1 MLMAGC
7 GLFPKVQEETAGW
20 SAQKLYNDAKEN
32 LNDGN
37 YERAIKMFETLE
49 ARYPFGRFA
58 QQAQL
63 EVAYAYYKDNEP
75 ISAIAA
81 SDRFIKL
88 HPNHPNVDYAYYLK
102 GLANFNEDLGLL
114 GQLVDQDLSERD
126 PKAAREA
133 FQSLKELVTRFP
145 DSKYTPDATARMK
158 YLVNALANNEV
169 HVAKYYLKRQ
179 AYVAAVNRAKEV
191 VKTYPEAPA
200 TEEALAVMVVAYDKL
215 KLPDL
220 RDDAQRVLKLNF
232 PNSQYAQGVSL
243 RAQAWY
249 KFWSGVGSDSRAQ
262 RKHAPTFRRYRWA
275 NNTRTRSRSSCVST
289 PGAGA
294 LAVTPTL
301 MR

>member
-1 MLMAGC
+1 MLSTTLLLAGC
-7 GLFPKVQEETAGW
+7 GLFPAVKDETAGW

-81 SDRFIKL
+81 CDRFIKL

-114 GQLVDQDLSERD
+114 GKLVDQDLSERD

-133 FQSLKELVTRFP
+133 FQALKELVTRFP
-145 DSKYTPDATARMK
+145 DSKYTPDASARMK
-158 YLVNALANNEV
+158 YLVNALAYNEV

-179 AYVAAVNRAKEV
+179 AYVAAANRAKEV
-191 VKTYPEAPA
+191 VRIYPEAPA
-200 TEEALAVMVVAYDKL
+200 TEEALAVMAIAYDKL
-215 KLPDL
+215 KLTDL
-220 RDDAQRVLKLNF
+220 RDDARRVLKLNF
-232 PNSQYAQGVSL
+232 PNSKYTQGVSL
-243 RAQAWY
+243 REKTWY
-249 KFWSGVGSDSRAQ
+249 KFW
-262 RKHAPTFRRYRWA
+262 
-275 NNTRTRSRSSCVST
+275 
-289 PGAGA
+289 
-294 LAVTPTL
+294 
-301 MR
+301 